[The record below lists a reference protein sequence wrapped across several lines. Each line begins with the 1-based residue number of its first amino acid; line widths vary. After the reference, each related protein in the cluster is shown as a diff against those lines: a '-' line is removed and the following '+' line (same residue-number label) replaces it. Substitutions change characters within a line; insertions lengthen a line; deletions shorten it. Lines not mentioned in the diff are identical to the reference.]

1 MKRGLE
7 RFDNPGSHE
16 QARIAKEQVKAALEL
31 VKANLGFF
39 LYPLMNPAE
48 FQSWVSHSAHKD
60 AIASFTNG
68 LVDLGLI
75 RFDEKANMLKGS
87 YVDALMGQ
95 EYSLVSES
103 DTEEKSRQL
112 KLKFPEPF
120 SAKNGDFKVLEKLL
134 DKYQY
139 QLPQLFLSEELKLA
153 ILEFNEAHSEAVKS
167 ISQESDLIGQINAL
181 VNPIAD
187 SIGYKAAALKKHGGN
202 ERAAIVPVVTRNF
215 KNMVSEFSKSD
226 VGYQKENFEKFNA
239 VCESYRTILKLITDV
254 TAKANELRSARD
266 YSLNVDY
273 LDVLK
278 DQLWISLGGYSH
290 NNFHTHLAE
299 AEEFNDAIG
308 RYSNLF
314 ELIKNNDAKIL
325 HMNQVLSHVC
335 QIARKA
341 SELENRG
348 YFEEAKTARH
358 LLVSLNRS
366 ISVFCNNDMSEKNNL
381 EAFKAQ
387 CKQNIIKLKPILE
400 QHRKLW
406 KVLLGNLLMVVLTL
420 GVFYLPVCTFK
431 KALGGN
437 FFFFNTT
444 RTGEII
450 NNTEAALSDLVVPQ
464 KSA

>member
-31 VKANLGFF
+31 IKANLGFF

-48 FQSWVSHSAHKD
+48 FQRWVGQSAHQD

-75 RFDEKANMLKGS
+75 RFDESANMLKGS
-87 YVDALMGQ
+87 YVEALMGQ

-103 DTEEKSRQL
+103 DFEKKSPQL
-112 KLKFPEPF
+112 KLEAPKFYA
-120 SAKNGDFKVLEKLL
+120 AKNGYFNALEKLL

-139 QLPQLFLSEELKLA
+139 LLPQLFLSEELKLT
-153 ILEFNEAHSEAVKS
+153 ILEFNAVHSEAVS
-167 ISQESDLIGQINAL
+167 AISLKNDFIAKINAL
-181 VNPIAD
+181 ANPIAD
-187 SIGYKAAALKKHGGN
+187 SIGYKTAALKKRGGD
-202 ERAAIVPVVTRNF
+202 ERAAIVPFVTRKF
-215 KNMVSEFSKSD
+215 KNMVSEFSKND

-273 LDVLK
+273 LDVLT
-278 DQLWISLGGYSH
+278 DQLWTSLGRYSH
-290 NNFHTHLAE
+290 NNFQAHLGE
-299 AEEFNDAIG
+299 AEEFNDEIG

-314 ELIKNNDAKIL
+314 ELIKNNDPKIL
-325 HMNQVLSHVC
+325 HMNQVLSQVC

-366 ISVFCNNDMSEKNNL
+366 ISVFCNSDMSEKNNL
-381 EAFKAQ
+381 KAFKAQ
-387 CKQNIIKLKPILE
+387 CKQNILNLKPILE

-406 KVLLGNLLMVVLTL
+406 KVLLGNLLLVVLTL

-450 NNTEAALSDLVVPQ
+450 NNTEAAVSDLVVPQ
-464 KSA
+464 KSG